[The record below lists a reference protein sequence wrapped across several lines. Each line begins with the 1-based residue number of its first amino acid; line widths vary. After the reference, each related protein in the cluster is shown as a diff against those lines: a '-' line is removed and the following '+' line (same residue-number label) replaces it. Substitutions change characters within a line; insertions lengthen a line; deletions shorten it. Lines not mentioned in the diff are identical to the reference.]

1 MRKDF
6 HMAQITVTAILGNL
20 PVVTQ
25 FIEEQLEMAD
35 CPMKAMMQIDTA
47 ADEIYSNISYYAYPK
62 DAPGEA
68 VISVD
73 VDLAV
78 PEAVI
83 TFEDTGVA
91 FDPLSAGQPD
101 TSLPAEDRVAG
112 GLGIFLVRKLMD
124 DVTYKREDQ
133 KNILQLRK
141 KW

>member
-1 MRKDF
+1 
-6 HMAQITVTAILGNL
+6 
-20 PVVTQ
+20 
-25 FIEEQLEMAD
+25 
-35 CPMKAMMQIDTA
+35 MK
-47 ADEIYSNISYYAYPK
+47 
-62 DAPGEA
+62 PG
-68 VISVD
+68 
-73 VDLAV
+73 V

-91 FDPLSAGQPD
+91 FDPLGVGQPD

-124 DVTYKREDQ
+124 DVTYKREGQ